1 MDQQAPP
8 AAGAPENWIEQGQQ
22 LLQGM
27 AGRLIMIVLVIILA
41 MIAYAL
47 LRRVLS
53 QLRRRL
59 VARAGAGDPLAAR
72 RVSRSL
78 TVVSLLASIAKW
90 TVLLLALLWILAIA
104 GVDLMPVLAG
114 AGVAGL
120 AIGLGAQSLI
130 KDFLSG
136 LFIMLEG
143 QFAVGDYV
151 SIGAMTGVV
160 EELGL
165 RVTVLRDL
173 QGQLHY
179 LPNGS
184 IIGVT
189 VYEKPLVKWGLALQ
203 VPADLAPAA
212 AEVVRGALR
221 DLRVEFPAQL
231 LAAEDPRPVGLD
243 GPWTALQATMD
254 VSAQQQWVVQ
264 EELPLRL
271 NRALQQLDE
280 RLSGGVPL
288 RVYQVLSGPLAGT
301 SSA

>member
-1 MDQQAPP
+1 M
-8 AAGAPENWIEQGQQ
+8 GQQ
-22 LLQGM
+22 GATAATWTEQWMAHGREFIEGM
-27 AGRLIMIVLVIILA
+27 AGRLVMIVLVIILA
-41 MIAYAL
+41 VVAYAL
-47 LRRVLS
+47 LRRVLR
-53 QLRRRL
+53 QLRQRL
-59 VARAGAGDPLAAR
+59 QARTGAGDPLAAR

-104 GVDLMPVLAG
+104 GVNLMPVLAG

-151 SIGAMTGVV
+151 SIGPMVGVV

-184 IIGVT
+184 IINVT
-189 VYEKPLVKWGLALQ
+189 VYEKPVAKWGLALQ
-203 VPADLAPAA
+203 VPADLAQPAREA
-212 AEVVRGALR
+212 VNGALR
-221 DLRVEFPAQL
+221 DLKAEFPGQL
-231 LAAEDPRPVGLD
+231 LAIEDLHQVPLEGT
-243 GPWTALQATMD
+243 WTALQATMD

-271 NRALQQLDE
+271 NRAVKELDE
-280 RLSGGVPL
+280 RLAEGLPL
-288 RVYQVLSGPLAGT
+288 RVYPVLGAPAT
-301 SSA
+301 VASST